1 MIGELGRAGI
11 ARQQRSAGS
20 ARPTGVASRRAASA
34 RPSLLLL
41 ALLLGG
47 CASDGMGPVSI
58 PYWQRSLERYV
69 WEQGNGDPNVLRDM
83 SWDDVH
89 RGFAVMSDPLPD
101 RSTDAIG
108 LWLAHQSVAGQKYF
122 IFLVGVMRAEEVQ
135 DIRPIALNVKQ
146 GRFKWSVGAE
156 QPKALAVYRRH
167 VHESQSLPRRFPAPD
182 DTFQVEIE
190 KDRISI
196 VHDQSG
202 AAWQVLVG

>member
-1 MIGELGRAGI
+1 VIGEIGW
-11 ARQQRSAGS
+11 AGS
-20 ARPTGVASRRAASA
+20 ARLA
-34 RPSLLLL
+34 LLSL

-47 CASDGMGPVSI
+47 CASDGMDDPVSI

-69 WEQGNGDPNVLRDM
+69 WDHGNGDPNVLRDM

-108 LWLAHQSVAGQKYF
+108 LLLAHRSVAGSKYF
-122 IFLVGVMRAEEVQ
+122 IFLVGVMGGKEVQ
-135 DIRPIALNVKQ
+135 DLRPIALNVER

-156 QPKALAVYRRH
+156 QPKALAAYRRH
-167 VHESQSLPRRFPAPD
+167 LHDSHSLPRRFPAAD